1 MPFLNEPELENK
13 IRSLED
19 AAAEIPDGATIAI
32 GGLSM
37 NAAPMAFVRA
47 LARRGVRDLT
57 LVAIVHGMPVE
68 WLVAA
73 GCVRRVISG
82 LVSLEGFGLAP
93 RFRAA
98 VQAGE
103 VEIEEY
109 SEHTLICRLQAAGY
123 GLPYIPTKAGLGT
136 DMLALH
142 PDTTREQSDP
152 ATGEAYV
159 ACTALPVDYAIVH
172 AAEADSRGNVR
183 VDPKLVWMDSE
194 LVKAAARVI
203 VTTERIAPERSF
215 RAAPERTTYPR
226 FAVDTVVE
234 APWGAYPTSSF
245 PEYGYDGDFFK
256 AYVKA
261 HTDPAAGQAF
271 WEERIRGPETHAA
284 FLDANGGPATL
295 LRIAR
300 RTA

>member
-1 MPFLNEPELENK
+1 
-13 IRSLED
+13 
-19 AAAEIPDGATIAI
+19 
-32 GGLSM
+32 M
-37 NAAPMAFVRA
+37 NSAPMALVRE
-47 LARRGVRDLT
+47 LARRRVRDLT

-98 VQAGE
+98 VQGGE

-123 GLPYIPTKAGLGT
+123 NLPYIPTKAGLGT

-142 PDTTREQSDP
+142 PDTTREQVDE
-152 ATGEAYV
+152 ATGEQYV
-159 ACTALPVDYAIVH
+159 ACTALPVDIAIVH
-172 AAEADSRGNVR
+172 AEAADPRGNVR

-194 LVKAAARVI
+194 LVKAAAKVI
-203 VTTERIAPERSF
+203 VTAERIVPERTF
-215 RAAPERTTYPR
+215 RAQPERTTYPR

-234 APWGAYPTSSF
+234 APWGAYPTSCF
-245 PEYGYDGDFFK
+245 PDYAYDGDFFR
-256 AYVKA
+256 AYVAA
-261 HTDPAAGQAF
+261 HTDPARAQAF
-271 WEERIRGPETHAA
+271 VDERVLGPETHAA
-284 FLDANGGPATL
+284 FLDANGGARTL
-295 LRIAR
+295 LSIRR
-300 RTA
+300 RTT

>member
-1 MPFLNEPELENK
+1 M
-13 IRSLED
+13 
-19 AAAEIPDGATIAI
+19 PDGATIAL

-37 NAAPMAFVRA
+37 NSAPMAFVRA
-47 LARRGVRDLT
+47 LAQRRVRDLT

-73 GCVRRVISG
+73 GCVRRVVSG

-123 GLPYIPTKAGLGT
+123 RLPYMPTLAGLGT

-142 PDTTREQSDP
+142 PETTREQVDE
-152 ATGEAYV
+152 ATGERYV

-172 AAEADSRGNVR
+172 AEAADARGNVR

-194 LVKAAARVI
+194 LVKAAEKVI
-203 VTTERIAPERSF
+203 VTVERIVPEPSF

-234 APWGAYPTSSF
+234 APWGAYPTSCF
-245 PEYGYDGDFFK
+245 PRYSYDGDFFRG
-256 AYVKA
+256 YVAA
-261 HTDPAAGQAF
+261 HTDPAAAQAF
-271 WEERIRGPETHAA
+271 IQERVLGPATHAA
-284 FLDANGGPATL
+284 FLDANGGPRTL
-295 LRIAR
+295 LSIAR
-300 RTA
+300 RTT